1 MSAANIRFAF
11 AIQAGFTTKK
21 QPFHDTKAV
30 SVQPQE
36 VVYSS
41 PAYIM
46 IRRLFESF
54 YYRPDPDV
62 AQTNVPALEIDT
74 DGNVRQRDKLYR
86 QEQARQRADFH
97 LIRFARTLLH
107 YQRVQP
113 GRKGGLKD
121 RLPDLCQQMPS
132 IVPSD
137 YRRRSWF
144 GR

>member
-1 MSAANIRFAF
+1 M
-11 AIQAGFTTKK
+11 
-21 QPFHDTKAV
+21 
-30 SVQPQE
+30 QPQE

-86 QEQARQRADFH
+86 QEQARQRALAHMDRHMVLLGEEGKILDLLWDLLNNSIIIF
-97 LIRFARTLLH
+97 LLVGTSQLLLPSGAR
-107 YQRVQP
+107 RACP
-113 GRKGGLKD
+113 A
-121 RLPDLCQQMPS
+121 LP
-132 IVPSD
+132 
-137 YRRRSWF
+137 W
-144 GR
+144 